1 MNIAKSTLHVQNR
14 AKSLFDMATNAVAS
28 PLQNII
34 LQNPLALHQ
43 HELELMQ
50 RTRFPRR
57 QKRLMRQGVWHAENG
72 CSKKNTISA
81 VWKPLHLAFFE
92 AVENAK
98 NSKHSKSSKRSKF
111 NLF

>member
-72 CSKKNTISA
+72 CSKKKHDFSSLKTAPFSIFWGS
-81 VWKPLHLAFFE
+81 WKC
-92 AVENAK
+92 
-98 NSKHSKSSKRSKF
+98 
-111 NLF
+111 